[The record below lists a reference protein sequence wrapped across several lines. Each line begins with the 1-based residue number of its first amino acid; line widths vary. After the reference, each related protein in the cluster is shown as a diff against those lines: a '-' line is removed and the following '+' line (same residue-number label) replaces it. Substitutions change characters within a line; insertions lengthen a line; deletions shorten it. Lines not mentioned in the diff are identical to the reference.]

1 MLSAELSFRHYVPSG
16 WFAFEHASLTFY
28 GDIQIT
34 SLLDDLVSLIK
45 YGKEKVYKED
55 MKKLKKLELET
66 NKEIENLENAIDEIE
81 EKHLFVLFGK
91 KSKNKLKELNSQLS
105 KLKDKSSR
113 INKKIEEIEKLSH
126 YSTITLE
133 RKFKE
138 LLTSLNFSCKAININ
153 ESNRTI
159 EKYESTLSK
168 QEILNKITTI
178 EKQIMKEIEMEIK
191 FEKPLN
197 KKDDNLEF

>member
-1 MLSAELSFRHYVPSG
+1 MLTAELSFRHYVPSS

-55 MKKLKKLELET
+55 MKKLKKLETET
-66 NKEIENLENAIDEIE
+66 NDKIKDLEDAIEEIE
-81 EKHLFVLFGK
+81 EKHIFILYSR
-91 KSKNKLKELNSQLS
+91 KSKKKLKELKSELS
-105 KLKDKSSR
+105 NLKDKSSI
-113 INKKIEEIEKLSH
+113 INKKIKEIEKTTK

-138 LLTSLNFSCKAININ
+138 LLAKLDFTCKAINKD

-168 QEILNKITTI
+168 QDILNKIKTI
-178 EKQIMKEIEMEIK
+178 EKEIRKEIELELR
-191 FEKPLN
+191 FEKMPN
-197 KKDDNLEF
+197 KDNNLEY